1 MYGFEP
7 FRIVSVV
14 SSYQSCPTKSAREPQ
29 SVTPSSVHL
38 GASNQKQPVSR
49 QGVISVIGRAGSPAQ
64 NPDYV
69 VPSRSS
75 ATQDCRTNSASPDD
89 DLISICQQFRSKIR
103 EWIEQVEKLGIESY
117 YENEE
122 TGRALH
128 ALRVEWGNCLEILR
142 ALEPSTVD
150 GANEKLSAAQV
161 FLTFSCE
168 ADGSAA
174 ELLALATR
182 ELDHVTA
189 NLRVSDRAQI
199 SRPVNT
205 QGPRGWFERLTRR
218 A

>member
-1 MYGFEP
+1 MTPE
-7 FRIVSVV
+7 SV
-14 SSYQSCPTKSAREPQ
+14 QLC
-29 SVTPSSVHL
+29 
-38 GASNQKQPVSR
+38 ASNQTRPVSR
-49 QGVISVIGRAGSPAQ
+49 QGVIRVIGRADSLAK
-64 NPDYV
+64 NADAV
-69 VPSRSS
+69 VPTRSS
-75 ATQDCRTNSASPDD
+75 AQQDRRTKSASPDD
-89 DLISICQQFRSKIR
+89 DLIVLCQQFRSKLHD
-103 EWIEQVEKLGIESY
+103 WIEQVEKLGIESY
-117 YENEE
+117 VENEE

-128 ALRVEWGNCLEILR
+128 ALRVEWGNSLESLR
-142 ALEPSTVD
+142 SLEPNTVE
-150 GANEKLSAAQV
+150 GANEKLNAAQV

-189 NLRVSDRAQI
+189 NPRVSDRAQI

>member
-1 MYGFEP
+1 MTP
-7 FRIVSVV
+7 RSV
-14 SSYQSCPTKSAREPQ
+14 QLC
-29 SVTPSSVHL
+29 
-38 GASNQKQPVSR
+38 ASNQTRPVSR
-49 QGVISVIGRAGSPAQ
+49 QGVISVIGRAHSLAK
-64 NPDYV
+64 NANAV
-69 VPSRSS
+69 VPTRSS
-75 ATQDCRTNSASPDD
+75 AQQDRRAKSASQDDD
-89 DLISICQQFRSKIR
+89 DLIALCQQFRSKLH
-103 EWIEQVEKLGIESY
+103 EWIEQLEKLGIESY
-117 YENEE
+117 DGNEK

-128 ALRVEWGNCLEILR
+128 ALRVEWGNSLDTLR
-142 ALEPSTVD
+142 GLEPCTVE
-150 GANEKLSAAQV
+150 GANEKLNAAQV

-189 NLRVSDRAQI
+189 NLSGPDRTQS